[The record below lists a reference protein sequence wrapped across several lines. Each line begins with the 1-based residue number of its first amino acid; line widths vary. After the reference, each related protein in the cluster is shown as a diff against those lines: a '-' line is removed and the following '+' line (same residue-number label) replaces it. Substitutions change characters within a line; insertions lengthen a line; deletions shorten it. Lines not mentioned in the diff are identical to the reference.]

1 MNREFQLK
9 IKRIFDVL
17 FSLFIIIPFF
27 PVWLIIVILIKT
39 TSKGPIFFF
48 QDRPGLKGK
57 IFKIYKFRT
66 MKPGSDKTEKGK
78 EVMLDDD
85 RITSI
90 GKVLRRT
97 KVDEIPQVINVLK
110 GDMSLVGPRPER
122 IDSLQDYDEE
132 IWKRLDMRP
141 GMTGLAQVSGNI
153 HISLKE
159 RYKLDVKYVE
169 TFSLILDIIIL
180 IKTVGVVVLGEE
192 KFKRS

>member
-1 MNREFQLK
+1 MNREFQIK
-9 IKRIFDVL
+9 IKRIFDIL
-17 FSLFIIIPFF
+17 FSLFIIVPFF
-27 PVWLIIVILIKT
+27 PIWLIVGILIKT